1 MTSIYFH
8 RICILFVV
16 FLLSTNIYAQ
26 QVIQVSKVAW
36 DSLASSERDYI
47 QKSYIVNTLSQ
58 DAFGI
63 IIDNQG
69 VDESKNGTTSGAA
82 LGGAVANAAYIDKAI
97 RGHNYSAMNQL
108 AAGVLGSMLGSTLDS
123 KAKVQYHF
131 RYAIKM
137 NNGNIQYVDNVSND
151 PFRHPVG
158 VCVSIP
164 NIELI
169 EQQLC
174 TQTAK
179 SLRITYLQNPE
190 IPSDSLDTS
199 SKTTVSPISKIEIK
213 DSPTMVNCKL
223 GSLAPVRTT
232 SEKCELI
239 KGSQVQ

>member
-58 DAFGI
+58 DALGI

-69 VDESKNGTTSGAA
+69 VDESKSGTTSGAA

-108 AAGVLGSMLGSTLDS
+108 AAGVLGAMLGSTLDS
-123 KAKVQYHF
+123 KAKTQYHF

-137 NNGNIQYVDNVSND
+137 NNGNIKYIDNVSSG

-164 NIELI
+164 SVDLI

-174 TQTAK
+174 TQTAE
-179 SLRITYLQNPE
+179 SLRAAYLKNSE
-190 IPSDSLDTS
+190 MPSYSTDIS
-199 SKTTVSPISKIEIK
+199 SKTTVSPIGKVDIK